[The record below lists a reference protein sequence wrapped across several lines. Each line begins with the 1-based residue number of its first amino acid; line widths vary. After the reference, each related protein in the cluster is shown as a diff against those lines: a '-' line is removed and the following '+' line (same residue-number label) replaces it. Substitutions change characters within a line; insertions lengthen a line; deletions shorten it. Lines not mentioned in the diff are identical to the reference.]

1 MVDENRISLANDSEA
16 VRFAHILEEEG
27 IPCSLVS
34 NHSTV
39 YNGIFQL
46 QNGWGYAEVPAE
58 YFQKATELLAAYR
71 RSTDVDG
78 GE

>member
-1 MVDENRISLANDSEA
+1 MTEENRISLENDSEA

-27 IPCSLVS
+27 IPCTLVS

-58 YFQKATELLAAYR
+58 YFQKADELLAAYR
-71 RSTDVDG
+71 RSLGADG
-78 GE
+78 EE

>member
-1 MVDENRISLANDSEA
+1 MAEDKRISLENDSEA

-27 IPCSLVS
+27 IPCALFS

-46 QNGWGYAEVPAE
+46 QNGWGYAEVPVE
-58 YFQKATELLAAYR
+58 YYEKANELLAAYR
-71 RSTDVDG
+71 RTLGSAAG
-78 GE
+78 G